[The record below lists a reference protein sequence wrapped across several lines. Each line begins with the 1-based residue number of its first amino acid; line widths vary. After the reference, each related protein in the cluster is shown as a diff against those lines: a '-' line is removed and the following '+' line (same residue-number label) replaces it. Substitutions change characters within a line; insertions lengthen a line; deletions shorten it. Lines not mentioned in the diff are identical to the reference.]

1 MVEEDQWKGKSFDL
15 SGHTTL
21 QYFSATE
28 VCTARFVD
36 NVCQNQTLKKSSVQ
50 VVMFEV
56 RPPHDLV
63 HLRPMKNSNNSRFL
77 KKFTLFIY
85 NLSFKLTLSTTEPCK
100 NGDLKGV
107 ASESENRQE
116 TVLF

>member
-1 MVEEDQWKGKSFDL
+1 MERKIVRSLRTYDPSV
-15 SGHTTL
+15 L
-21 QYFSATE
+21 QCHRGLHCPFCGQRVPES
-28 VCTARFVD
+28 D
-36 NVCQNQTLKKSSVQ
+36 IKKVICR